1 MTPTWNT
8 NTITTCN
15 FFSINGVRCL
25 ICHEDFVHDEI
36 LRKVVMCQH
45 RFHHDCIKAWYN
57 KSATCP
63 ICKQDLSKSEMEKYY
78 KKLREDVYAD
88 EKASSLARR
97 KVLAIAG
104 DGPMKS
110 DSEIGQTTE
119 IREGGMSEDDGN
131 NDSLVANRTSDEEVG
146 QSV

>member
-1 MTPTWNT
+1 MTPAWNM

-15 FFSINGVRCL
+15 FFGLNGVRCL

-45 RFHHDCIKAWYN
+45 QFHHDCIKAWYN

-88 EKASSLARR
+88 EKASTLARR
-97 KVLAIAG
+97 SVLAI

-110 DSEIGQTTE
+110 DSKIGQTTE

-131 NDSLVANRTSDEEVG
+131 NDSLKANGSFDEDVG

>member
-1 MTPTWNT
+1 
-8 NTITTCN
+8 
-15 FFSINGVRCL
+15 V

-45 RFHHDCIKAWYN
+45 QFHHDCIKAWYN

-88 EKASSLARR
+88 EKAKYLARR
-97 KVLAIAG
+97 SELAIDG

-110 DSEIGQTTE
+110 DSKIGQTTE
-119 IREGGMSEDDGN
+119 IREGTMSEDDGN
-131 NDSLVANRTSDEEVG
+131 NDSLRANGSYDEDVG
-146 QSV
+146 KSV